1 MVRAALFTLLLIPG
15 IVWNSACSSGRP
27 MKPQPSATT
36 SAADSANTANA
47 ADTAKPANV
56 ANTPCDF
63 KIVAMA
69 DPAQKQIQCANGDS
83 FVLRRGEDNKWYEE
97 MKVRAGTRP
106 GYATPDEAGRAR
118 CCAPAAG

>member
-1 MVRAALFTLLLIPG
+1 
-15 IVWNSACSSGRP
+15 
-27 MKPQPSATT
+27 MKPQPIATT
-36 SAADSANTANA
+36 PAPTAAEP
-47 ADTAKPANV
+47 AKPADS
-56 ANTPCDF
+56 PCDF

-69 DPAQKQIQCANGDS
+69 DPSQKQIQCANGDS

-118 CCAPAAG
+118 CCAPASS

>member
-1 MVRAALFTLLLIPG
+1 MVRFTLFTLLLAAG
-15 IVWNSACSSGRP
+15 VACSSGR
-27 MKPQPSATT
+27 STVSNA
-36 SAADSANTANA
+36 ANA
-47 ADTAKPANV
+47 ANAAKPAEP
-56 ANTPCDF
+56 AKPAETADSSTASTPAAAPCDF

-69 DPAQKQIQCANGDS
+69 DPSQKQIQCANGDS

-97 MKVRAGTRP
+97 MRVRAGTRP